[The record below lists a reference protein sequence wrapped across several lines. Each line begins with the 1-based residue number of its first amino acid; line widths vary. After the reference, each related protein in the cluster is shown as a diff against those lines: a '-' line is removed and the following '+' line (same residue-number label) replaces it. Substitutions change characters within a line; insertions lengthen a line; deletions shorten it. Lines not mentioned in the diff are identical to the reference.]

1 MNLKNI
7 ILLLFIC
14 MFDNFFF
21 KPALIEGQ
29 KINHNNNFNNRNVHY
44 NNINYN
50 NINYN
55 NKNYNNINYNN
66 INSNNYI
73 KKNKKITFSPIVN
86 VKLIPFYHEIIHYP
100 SLWWTPSELMDFR
113 IQSTNEMMELKQK
126 HPYIALSDAQKL
138 LYQPNNISYD
148 ENNFSCFN

>member
-1 MNLKNI
+1 
-7 ILLLFIC
+7 

-21 KPALIEGQ
+21 KPSLIEGQ
-29 KINHNNNFNNRNVHY
+29 RMNHNNFNNRNSHY
-44 NNINYN
+44 NNSHYNNRNYN
-50 NINYN
+50 NI
-55 NKNYNNINYNN
+55 
-66 INSNNYI
+66 NYI
-73 KKNKKITFSPIVN
+73 KKNKKITFSSVVN

-113 IQSTNEMMELKQK
+113 IQSTKEMMELKQK

-138 LYQPNNISYD
+138 LYQPNNISFN